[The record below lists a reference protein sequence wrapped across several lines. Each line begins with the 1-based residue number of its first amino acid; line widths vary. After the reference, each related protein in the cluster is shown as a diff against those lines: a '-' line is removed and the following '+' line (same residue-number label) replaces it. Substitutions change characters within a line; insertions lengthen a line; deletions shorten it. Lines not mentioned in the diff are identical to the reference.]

1 MVNLAVT
8 ENWIKYK
15 TTYDP
20 MKKQEMEI
28 KRTNL
33 LSWCGSGKAFFIS
46 LPEYCHNLG
55 KYIWSCLFYSFQ
67 FDKYLHINKDIN
79 TKNDEYKLV

>member
-46 LPEYCHNLG
+46 LPENCHNLG

-67 FDKYLHINKDIN
+67 FDMYLHINKDK
-79 TKNDEYKLV
+79 KNKEIMILN